1 MPAIAL
7 KKKGL
12 FEDAGQ
18 WSDDD
23 NAHGGIGG
31 DSGVNCMRVTVLQI
45 LFACFVYAEG
55 TRVLRSSSGVVRD
68 VRHLRLLAVCGRP
81 EPQQTHQVARR
92 DCRSV
97 CCGISIAPTAFGVL
111 TCRVLT
117 KKLHCSLCCSCG

>member
-23 NAHGGIGG
+23 DNAHGGTGG
-31 DSGVNCMRVTVLQI
+31 DSGVNIHVTVPQI

-55 TRVLRSSSGVVRD
+55 TRVLRSSSSVVRD
-68 VRHLRLLAVCGRP
+68 VRHHPFVG
-81 EPQQTHQVARR
+81 
-92 DCRSV
+92 
-97 CCGISIAPTAFGVL
+97 
-111 TCRVLT
+111 
-117 KKLHCSLCCSCG
+117 SLWEA